1 MGLFVARLQRDLT
14 FTSCYRSRTAV
25 APLERLKILMQV
37 QGNEKIYKGV
47 WQVGNG
53 DGLWPRI
60 WLLVFRLQWVHDSST
75 TWHGNNPVCACHCIC
90 PCKEH
95 TALADLQ
102 NTVTAVQGE
111 LCSCARRRT
120 C

>member
-1 MGLFVARLQRDLT
+1 MCLVDARLQRDLT
-14 FTSCYRSRTAV
+14 STSWYRSRTAV

-53 DGLWPRI
+53 NGLWPGI
-60 WLLVFRLQWVHDSST
+60 WLWVSRLQWVRDSST
-75 TWHGNNPVCACHCIC
+75 TCSMKQ
-90 PCKEH
+90 PCMRMSLH
-95 TALADLQ
+95 LLLQGADD
-102 NTVTAVQGE
+102 
-111 LCSCARRRT
+111 T